1 MVMRGKIN
9 WFHKQR
15 NYGFIT
21 GEDGKD
27 VFFHTSEYHG
37 PLEEIKDGIAVEFE
51 RKTNRDGSLRA
62 VQVKKI

>member
-1 MVMRGKIN
+1 MRGKIS

-21 GEDGKD
+21 GEDGVD
-27 VFFHTSEYHG
+27 VFFHTSEYQG
-37 PLEEIKDGIAVEFE
+37 SILEIKDGLAVEFE

-62 VQVKKI
+62 VQVKQIT